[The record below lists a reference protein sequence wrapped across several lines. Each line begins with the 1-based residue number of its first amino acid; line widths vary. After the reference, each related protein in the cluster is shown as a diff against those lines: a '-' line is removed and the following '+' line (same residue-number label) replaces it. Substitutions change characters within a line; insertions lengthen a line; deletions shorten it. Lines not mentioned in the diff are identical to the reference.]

1 VTSGGGRVPR
11 DAPTVAMAA
20 AAKCPSCDTPL
31 TNAGAVA
38 GLCPACLIE
47 LALSP
52 LEPDDGAAALPD
64 AAPGTLAPTLE
75 PGRVLGDRYRIRS
88 FLGRGGMGDVWR
100 GYDLKLRVDVA
111 LKTVREDLPT
121 GRRALERLRR
131 EVRMAREVS
140 SPNVCR
146 VFDLVEVEGLELV
159 CMEYVDGVTLAGV
172 LRERAPL
179 AFDEAQEIA
188 SQLLAGLAAI
198 HQAGLVHRDLKP
210 ENVMLTKAGRVVV
223 MDLGIAHWTRSMC
236 GASSGTPPYMPPEQ
250 ARGETVDGRADVFA
264 AGVMLAEMVAPG
276 GIASED
282 ARRGVWQDVGRDPP
296 DVAETPWAPVIRRAV
311 AADRQRRYESALAL
325 ARALEE
331 VALRV
336 AGAEDARPYPGLAS
350 FDASDAAYFFGR
362 EVEVEAMWRK
372 LRRPRLL
379 GLIGP
384 SGSGKSSFLR
394 AGLLPARPDGW
405 SAVVASPGDR
415 PFVALAQVL
424 LPHFESEHRVA
435 DLLRFEEPDV
445 AVAAVAAWRRRH
457 AQALIVVDQFEE
469 LFTQNPEAAQERY
482 ARLLHRLA
490 LEADVHVLL
499 AMRDDFLFHCQR
511 FETLQPVFAELT
523 PLGAPTGGALRRAVV
538 QPALKCGY
546 RFEDDGL
553 VDAMIAEVEGE
564 RGALPLLAFACAQLW
579 DRRDRDRGV
588 LSRAAYDEIG
598 GVAGALAQHA
608 EATLESIG
616 REKVPLVRE
625 LFRNLVTAEGTRA
638 ARDRDELLSIFP
650 VDDREVVG
658 GILDALV
665 GSRLLVS
672 YEADAEA

>member
-1 VTSGGGRVPR
+1 MSAGPR
-11 DAPTVAMAA
+11 GAA
-20 AAKCPSCDTPL
+20 QCPSCRTPFAEVDW
-31 TNAGAVA
+31 NE
-38 GLCPACLIE
+38 GLCPACLLD

-52 LEPDDGAAALPD
+52 AAAAADDGDDVATILPPP
-64 AAPGTLAPTLE
+64 ASLA

-88 FLGRGGMGDVWR
+88 FLGRGGMGEVWR

-111 LKTVREDLPT
+111 LKTVRGDRPS
-121 GRRALERLRR
+121 GRRPLEPLRR

-159 CMEYVDGVTLAGV
+159 CMEYVDGTTLAEV
-172 LRERAPL
+172 LRQRGPL
-179 AFDEAQEIA
+179 ALDEAQQIA

-198 HQAGLVHRDLKP
+198 HHAGLVHRDLKP
-210 ENVMLTKAGRVVV
+210 ENLMLTRAGRVVV
-223 MDLGIAHWTRSMC
+223 MDLGIARWSNSIRS
-236 GASSGTPPYMPPEQ
+236 GAPTGTPPYMAPEQ
-250 ARGETVDGRADVFA
+250 ARGETVDARADVFA
-264 AGVMLAEMVAPG
+264 AGVVLAEMVAPG
-276 GIASED
+276 GIASD
-282 ARRGVWQDVGRDPP
+282 PARARIWEGIGRDPP
-296 DVAETPWAPVIRRAV
+296 EVAETPWAPVIRRAV
-311 AADRQRRYESALAL
+311 AADRESRFDGALTV

-350 FDASDAAYFFGR
+350 FDAADAAYFFGR
-362 EVEVEAMWRK
+362 EVEVEAMWRR

-405 SAVVASPGDR
+405 GAVVATPGER
-415 PFVALAQVL
+415 PFAALAQAL
-424 LPHFESEHRVA
+424 LPQLDPDRERVA
-435 DLLRFEEPDV
+435 DLVRFEEPEV
-445 AVAAVAAWRRRH
+445 ALPVLASWRRRH
-457 AQALIVVDQFEE
+457 SQGLVVVDQFEE
-469 LFTQNPEAAQERY
+469 LFTQNPVAVQESY

-538 QPALKCGY
+538 QPAIKCGY

-579 DRRDRDRGV
+579 DRRDRTRGI
-588 LSRAAYDEIG
+588 LTRTAYEEIG

-608 EATLESIG
+608 EATLDRIG
-616 REKVPLVRE
+616 REHAPLVRE
-625 LFRNLVTAEGTRA
+625 LFRNLVTAQGTRA
-638 ARDRDELLSIFP
+638 ARDRGDLLSVFP
-650 VDDREVVG
+650 ERDRDAVAGV
-658 GILDALV
+658 LDALV
-665 GSRLLVS
+665 ASRLLVS
-672 YEADAEA
+672 YEAEAEA